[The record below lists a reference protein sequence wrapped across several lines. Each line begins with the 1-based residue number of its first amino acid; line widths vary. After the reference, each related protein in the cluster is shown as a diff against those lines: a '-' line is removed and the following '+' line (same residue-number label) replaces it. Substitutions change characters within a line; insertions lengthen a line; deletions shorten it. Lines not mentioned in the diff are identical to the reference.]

1 MTTAKRML
9 AAFEGSDVGYLVTRV
24 GDRGKKGK
32 TEAEYRTVHGQ
43 VTEELMQKHLDG
55 ESGVGIVP
63 IKGDM
68 CKFGVIDIDV
78 YDLDHASLQRRITNL
93 KLPLVH
99 CRSKSGGAHLY
110 LFFNDWESC
119 ALVREL
125 LEEMRSAL
133 GFSGSGELFP
143 AQEKVNQEEN
153 QIGNGINIPYFNA
166 ELPTRYAYGSNL
178 QSLEVEEFLD
188 RIEKSRVSMAS
199 VQEIDLGGE
208 RVYFVDGPI
217 CLQMIASLGKVT
229 ENRNIFMFNVGVYC
243 KNKWP
248 DDWESHHE
256 EYNRQ
261 LCEPPLPASEIVT
274 LQKSLKKKDGYFY
287 QCDMCPLKDFCNKAK
302 CRLQKYGIG
311 SSLEDVPQIGA
322 ITIML
327 AEPRKYFMSIDGKN
341 LTLSGEELQN
351 PHLWQRACMEQL
363 DVMPPKPSPKDWQQL
378 INSMLQTATKQEV
391 PRELT
396 WAGKF
401 ENLLHAFCTSHV
413 RAVAPEEVL
422 LGKPWTDKGKT
433 SFKIEALEKFL
444 RNNDFKKVET
454 SDLQNWIQKING
466 KDVKCNGHL
475 MYYKE
480 DGSRSSTRVWWVPEF
495 KDTQDV
501 KVEIEEDKY
510 DIPF

>member
-1 MTTAKRML
+1 
-9 AAFEGSDVGYLVTRV
+9 
-24 GDRGKKGK
+24 
-32 TEAEYRTVHGQ
+32 
-43 VTEELMQKHLDG
+43 
-55 ESGVGIVP
+55 
-63 IKGDM
+63 
-68 CKFGVIDIDV
+68 
-78 YDLDHASLQRRITNL
+78 
-93 KLPLVH
+93 
-99 CRSKSGGAHLY
+99 
-110 LFFNDWESC
+110 
-119 ALVREL
+119 
-125 LEEMRSAL
+125 
-133 GFSGSGELFP
+133 
-143 AQEKVNQEEN
+143 
-153 QIGNGINIPYFNA
+153 
-166 ELPTRYAYGSNL
+166 
-178 QSLEVEEFLD
+178 
-188 RIEKSRVSMAS
+188 
-199 VQEIDLGGE
+199 
-208 RVYFVDGPI
+208 
-217 CLQMIASLGKVT
+217 
-229 ENRNIFMFNVGVYC
+229 
-243 KNKWP
+243 
-248 DDWESHHE
+248 
-256 EYNRQ
+256 
-261 LCEPPLPASEIVT
+261 
-274 LQKSLKKKDGYFY
+274 
-287 QCDMCPLKDFCNKAK
+287 
-302 CRLQKYGIG
+302 LQKYGIG